1 MLRSRSLSTL
11 LAAGVFATAGTA
23 QPPAASPSGE
33 FAALV
38 AQLAADDFQV
48 RERAGAAL
56 LKAGESAIP
65 DLKAALAKAGE
76 PEATRRLAVLVE
88 RLESARLGEPR
99 RVTLK
104 VERKAA
110 KEVFAELAR
119 QTGYKFTFN
128 ANGNGNGNSAI
139 DKALV
144 TFDWR
149 GTPFLQALDGLC
161 DALQV
166 NSNVTD
172 PGGEVNVFEGDQV
185 NPHVAYAGPFRL
197 VVTNVNSNRNV
208 QVGGL
213 SRRNPLARQ
222 PDYVNLNFMV
232 HGEPKACLCA
242 IGQPTALRAT
252 DELKNSLALGV
263 APQSDDTPPDAS
275 AEVPVPTFRSHTGSA
290 SLTLARVAR
299 QAEFVKDCRVKM
311 SVAVLAETRPEI
323 VVLDAAKGQGR
334 KYTGRTHLL
343 QVGAAGAQGN
353 TATVDVTVS
362 RKHADTDDYSWMST
376 MQQRFEAFDAEG
388 KPLQSASVNQMN
400 NGPNAVTLSLSFTRP
415 SGQKPPVIA
424 RLHLVEWVVQHKTV
438 EFTLK
443 DIPLP

>member
-1 MLRSRSLSTL
+1 MLRLRSLSTL
-11 LAAGVFATAGTA
+11 LFAGVLAGAAAA
-23 QPPAASPSGE
+23 QPPAALPAAES
-33 FAALV
+33 AALV
-38 AQLAADDFQV
+38 AQLAADDFRV
-48 RERAGAAL
+48 RERAGAL
-56 LKAGESAIP
+56 LLQSGEAAIP
-65 DLKAALAKAGE
+65 DLKAALAKATE

-128 ANGNGNGNSAI
+128 SNGNSAL

-149 GTPFLQALDGLC
+149 GTPFLQALDQLC

-166 NSNVTD
+166 NSVVQD
-172 PGGEVNVFEGDQV
+172 PGGEVNVFDGDQV

-197 VVTNVNSNRNV
+197 VVTNVSSNRNV
-208 QVGGL
+208 QVGGF
-213 SRRNPLARQ
+213 SRRNPLARP

-242 IGQPTALRAT
+242 IGTPAAVRAT
-252 DELKNSLALGV
+252 DELKNSLVLGASAAGDD
-263 APQSDDTPPDAS
+263 APPNADSI
-275 AEVPVPTFRSHTGSA
+275 AEVPVPNFRSHTGNT
-290 SLTLARVAR
+290 SLTLNRVAR
-299 QAEFVKDCRVKM
+299 QAEFVKECRVKV

-323 VVLDAAKGQGR
+323 VVLDVAKAQGR

-343 QVGAAGAQGN
+343 QVGAAGVQGN
-353 TATVDVTVS
+353 AATVDVTVS
-362 RKHADTDDYSWMST
+362 RKHADTEDYSWMNT

-388 KPLQSASVNQMN
+388 KALQTGSVNQMN
-400 NGPNAVTLSLSFTRP
+400 NTQHAVTLSLTFTRTA
-415 SGQKPPVIA
+415 GQKPPVIA
-424 RLHLVEWVVQHKTV
+424 KLHLVEWVVQHKTV

>member
-1 MLRSRSLSTL
+1 MLRSRSLSSL
-11 LAAGVFATAGTA
+11 LAAGVLAGVAAA
-23 QPPAASPSGE
+23 QPPAAPPPVD

-38 AQLAADDFQV
+38 AQLAADDFQA
-48 RERAGAAL
+48 RERAGALL
-56 LKAGESAIP
+56 LKAGEAAIP

-104 VERKAA
+104 VERKPA
-110 KEVFAELAR
+110 KEVFAELTR
-119 QTGYKFTFN
+119 QTGYKFTFTLNGN
-128 ANGNGNGNSAI
+128 ANSAF
-139 DKALV
+139 DKGLV

-149 GTPFLQALDGLC
+149 GTPFLQALDELC

-166 NSNVTD
+166 NSNVQD

-222 PDYVNLNFMV
+222 PDYVNLIFMV

-252 DELKNSLALGV
+252 DELKNSLVLG
-263 APQSDDTPPDAS
+263 APAAGDDTPPNADAN
-275 AEVPVPTFRSHTGSA
+275 AEVPVPNFRSHSGST
-290 SLTLARVAR
+290 SLTLNRAAR
-299 QAEFVKDCRVKM
+299 QAEFVKECRVRV

-323 VVLDAAKGQGR
+323 VALDVAKGLGR

-343 QVGAAGAQGN
+343 QVGAAGVQGN
-353 TATVDVTVS
+353 TATLDVTVS

-388 KPLQSASVNQMN
+388 KPLPAASVNQTN
-400 NGPNAVTLSLSFTRP
+400 NGPNAVTLSLSFTRAT
-415 SGQKPPVIA
+415 GQKPPVIA
-424 RLHLVEWVVQHKTV
+424 KLHLVEWVVQHKTV